1 MKILESL
8 NNELKIFINKTIE
21 EENKKTLFE
30 NKEEKDITLILED
43 IIKRITESAREISKI
58 HGLNYAGVSSGVIK
72 EWIINYLNHFEEN
85 YEKLKAKPTPAK
97 TKPQPEP
104 KLEFEFDDGI
114 FGPEVKFETEFMDK
128 EDFEKRIQEK
138 YPDKKIEFKY
148 SKTSV
153 EVLLKPSNK
162 TEIEN
167 EEDEE
172 DEDDIL

>member
-85 YEKLKAKPTPAK
+85 YEKLKAKPTPEK

-128 EDFEKRIQEK
+128 EDFETKIRELYK
-138 YPDKKIEFKY
+138 GKNVEFEYRDKKV
-148 SKTSV
+148 TV
-153 EVLLKPSNK
+153 VLTDTHL
-162 TEIEN
+162 
-167 EEDEE
+167 EELDEE
-172 DEDDIL
+172 DDI